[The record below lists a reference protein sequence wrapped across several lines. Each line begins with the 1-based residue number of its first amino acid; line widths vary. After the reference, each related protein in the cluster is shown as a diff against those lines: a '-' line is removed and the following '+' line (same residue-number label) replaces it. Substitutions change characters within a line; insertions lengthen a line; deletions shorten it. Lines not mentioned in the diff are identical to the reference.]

1 MARASGRLARINEA
15 IRVAVDEHARDVDH
29 VAARSTL
36 LPELSA
42 RTTPEGGAPG
52 LERRA
57 DGFARGKREP
67 ADLAR
72 ELVLHDDRDE
82 TPFLESDRQ
91 SVHRCDPRLP
101 LRFAHAPC

>member
-57 DGFARGKREP
+57 DGFARGKREH

-82 TPFLESDRQ
+82 TAVVESDRQ
-91 SVHRCDPRLP
+91 AVLLGDPSATR
-101 LRFAHAPC
+101 RFSA